1 MIRFFF
7 FELFNYEVNI
17 IMYIDIRSHDK
28 YLNGHIENAKNIG
41 MYELLLHPGMY
52 LSKSRTYY
60 IYCDTGFRSKMVV
73 DKLYSIGYNCVNIE
87 GGYNNY
93 LIKS

>member
-41 MYELLLHPGMY
+41 K
-52 LSKSRTYY
+52 KSFIR
-60 IYCDTGFRSKMVV
+60 ILFCIFAFK
-73 DKLYSIGYNCVNIE
+73 
-87 GGYNNY
+87 
-93 LIKS
+93 